1 MPILAAQ
8 PEFLA
13 LDGIC
18 AGYGHL
24 QVLSDISLQV
34 GRGEIVTIVGAN
46 GAGKTT
52 LLRVIMG
59 SLVPSRGSVRFLGE
73 NLSGAPPH
81 RIAAAGIRLVPEG
94 RRVFPSLTVDENL
107 RAGAYLKSRAVA
119 DTALDHVYSLFPM
132 LHERPRQLASTLS
145 GGQQQMLALGR
156 ALAAAPQMLMLDE
169 PSLGLAPRIVEE
181 IFEKLAELRGSN
193 NGILLVEQN
202 ARKALALADRGYV
215 LENGRIVLAGAARDL
230 RANEM
235 VVSAY
240 FGGGP

>member
-1 MPILAAQ
+1 
-8 PEFLA
+8 
-13 LDGIC
+13 
-18 AGYGHL
+18 
-24 QVLSDISLQV
+24 
-34 GRGEIVTIVGAN
+34 
-46 GAGKTT
+46 
-52 LLRVIMG
+52 
-59 SLVPSRGSVRFLGE
+59 
-73 NLSGAPPH
+73 
-81 RIAAAGIRLVPEG
+81 
-94 RRVFPSLTVDENL
+94 
-107 RAGAYLKSRAVA
+107 
-119 DTALDHVYSLFPM
+119 
-132 LHERPRQLASTLS
+132 
-145 GGQQQMLALGR
+145 MLALGR